1 MSSFFHCIPM
11 SMFHLYH
18 VRGGGGGIGPGA
30 TGGNGAGRGGGG
42 GGGATGGAISTLC
55 GPNGPNGNGGIV
67 PRAGCIFDANTLPI
81 CPGSGAMCNAPKFC
95 ATYIPILFGR
105 EIKVLN
111 KTIQIQIHDK
121 TGNFTL
127 GIVLDVASCGDDRGG
142 PDDHDDGRGGRDDHC
157 DGHGGDPVKIS
168 HFESTFLFTDGVNY
182 SNFLRT
188 LT

>member
-1 MSSFFHCIPM
+1 MSSFFHCIPL

-30 TGGNGAGRGGGG
+30 TGGNGAGRGGGGGG

-95 ATYIPILFGR
+95 ATYIPILFGG
-105 EIKVLN
+105 EK
-111 KTIQIQIHDK
+111 
-121 TGNFTL
+121 
-127 GIVLDVASCGDDRGG
+127 
-142 PDDHDDGRGGRDDHC
+142 
-157 DGHGGDPVKIS
+157 
-168 HFESTFLFTDGVNY
+168 
-182 SNFLRT
+182 
-188 LT
+188 